1 MKIKEL
7 LYDTYFGGC
16 GCDCGRPTY
25 YMVCMYDSLFW
36 WTPKKGPQG
45 LWRSFE
51 TTKLLRVS
59 LVSFSYSSRCSTI
72 LKQSLG
78 S

>member
-25 YMVCMYDSLFW
+25 FVYGMHV
-36 WTPKKGPQG
+36 
-45 LWRSFE
+45 
-51 TTKLLRVS
+51 
-59 LVSFSYSSRCSTI
+59 
-72 LKQSLG
+72 
-78 S
+78 

>member
-25 YMVCMYDSLFW
+25 SIWYACMTAFFGGH
-36 WTPKKGPQG
+36 P
-45 LWRSFE
+45 
-51 TTKLLRVS
+51 
-59 LVSFSYSSRCSTI
+59 
-72 LKQSLG
+72 
-78 S
+78 